1 VTARIAEAG
10 GADPPRSIHRPV
22 QQLDTA
28 HFQVFDYSIHVVDKE
43 RELKADTRITLRDRC
58 RRNKPGRFTRVQ
70 QIDKRVAELEGGRL
84 LVLEVDR
91 ELKDLSV
98 KVLRPGQ
105 VLDEERDR
113 EDASGPRR
121 PCGVIRRIRS
131 AHVSLFPHSKWQ
143 SSSRLATPR

>member
-28 HFQVFDYSIHVVDKE
+28 HFQVFDHCIHVVDKE

-91 ELKDLSV
+91 KLKDLSV
-98 KVLRPGQ
+98 KCFAPGRSSTKSVIAKMLPGHDARAASYGVFEVLTCHFSHIRNGSPA
-105 VLDEERDR
+105 RDL
-113 EDASGPRR
+113 PR
-121 PCGVIRRIRS
+121 
-131 AHVSLFPHSKWQ
+131 
-143 SSSRLATPR
+143 